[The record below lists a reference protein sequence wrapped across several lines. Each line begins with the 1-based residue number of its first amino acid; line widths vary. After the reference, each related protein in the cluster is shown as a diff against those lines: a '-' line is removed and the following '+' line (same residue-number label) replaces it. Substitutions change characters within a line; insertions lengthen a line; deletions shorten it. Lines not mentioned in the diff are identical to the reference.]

1 MSISAMP
8 RRAQYDEAYSAGA
21 IAANLI
27 VSGDRT
33 AITIAAG
40 ITAVPYGVT
49 AEAFAAGETK
59 NVQTE
64 GWAVVLAGAAGMTAG
79 SWVMP
84 EAGGTGCGVDA
95 TAASG
100 ANCTVIGR
108 CELAAASGKL
118 GLVKLGFFEKQFA

>member
-1 MSISAMP
+1 MP
-8 RRAQYDEAYSAGA
+8 RRQQFDEAYSAGA

-33 AITIAAG
+33 AITVAAG
-40 ITAVPYGVT
+40 ITAIPYGVT
-49 AEAFAAGETK
+49 VEAFAAGDMK

-64 GWAVVLAGAAGMTAG
+64 GWAVVLAGVAGMTAG
-79 SWVMP
+79 AWIMP

-95 TAASG
+95 SAGAG

-118 GLVKLGFFEKQFA
+118 GLVKLGFFEKQFP

>member
-1 MSISAMP
+1 MP
-8 RRAQYDEAYSAGA
+8 RRAVYDEAINTGSD

-27 VSGDRT
+27 VSGNRLSI
-33 AITIAAG
+33 AVAAG
-40 ITAVPYGVT
+40 ITAVPFGVT
-49 AEAFAAGETK
+49 AEASVANGPAT

-79 SWVMP
+79 AWIMP

-95 TAASG
+95 TAAGG

>member
-79 SWVMP
+79 AWIMP